1 MICATNLSAMKRY
14 ALFAVLAIS
23 FLSGYRPRQET
34 PKPARPNILFIFTDD
49 LAYQAV
55 SAYGYGLNNT
65 PRIDQLAKEGML
77 FDRCVVTNSI
87 CGPSRATILTGKY
100 SHTNGFYRNERGDF
114 DGSQQTFPKLLQQ
127 SGYQTALIGKWHLG
141 SKPTGFDHWEVM
153 KNQGSY
159 YNPDI
164 ISKDDTVIAYGHSE
178 EIVTDKALK
187 WMGQQRDQSKPFM
200 LMVQFK
206 APHRE
211 WEPGPGYMNRY
222 DDHLFPEPPTLFDNY
237 AGRASAA
244 KNQKMT
250 IAKDM
255 VLEGDNK
262 LYNNETRSNPRG
274 RSYARMDEAQKKAW
288 DAAYTPKNDSFY
300 KNHLSGDDLVRW
312 KYQRYMQDYMS
323 VVAGVDDNVGRLL
336 DYLDQQHLAEN
347 TLVVFC
353 SDQGFYLGEHGWFD
367 KRWMYE
373 QSFRTP
379 LLIRWP
385 GKIKPG
391 TVSKDIVSNLD
402 IAETFLEAAGV
413 KVPADMQGRSL
424 LSIFAGKR
432 LADWRKSFY
441 YHYYEGGVH
450 GVPEHEGV
458 YMDSM
463 KLINYYTLGEWEL
476 FDLRRDPYEMHS
488 VYNNPEYTV
497 QQQRLADEL
506 AVLRKRLNVPP
517 NQHAK

>member
-1 MICATNLSAMKRY
+1 MKRY
-14 ALFAVLAIS
+14 YLLAFFIIPL
-23 FLSGYRPRQET
+23 LSGYRPEDPD
-34 PKPARPNILFIFTDD
+34 PKPARPNIIFVFTDD
-49 LAYQAV
+49 LAYQAI
-55 SAYGYGLNNT
+55 SAYGYGLNAT
-65 PRIDQLAKEGML
+65 PHIDRLAKQGMR

-100 SHTNGFYRNERGDF
+100 SHANGFYRNERGDF

-127 SGYQTALIGKWHLG
+127 SGYQTAIIGKWHLG
-141 SKPTGFDHWEVM
+141 SQPTGFDHWEVM
-153 KNQGSY
+153 VNQGSY
-159 YNPDI
+159 YNPDFL
-164 ISKDDTVIAYGHSE
+164 SKDGKTIAQGHSE
-178 EIVTDKALK
+178 QVVTDKAIG
-187 WMGQQRDQSKPFM
+187 WMDNQRDRSKPFL

-211 WEPGPGYMNRY
+211 WEPAPAHLNRY
-222 DDHLFPEPPTLFDNY
+222 DDHIFPEPPTLFDDY
-237 AGRASAA
+237 SGRASAA
-244 KNQKMT
+244 KNQKMS

-262 LYNNETRSNPRG
+262 LYTDATRSNPKG
-274 RSYARMDEAQKKAW
+274 RSYARMNDAQKKAW
-288 DAAYTPKNDSFY
+288 DDAYNPKNDSFY
-300 KNHLSGDDLVRW
+300 KKNLSGDDLTRW

-323 VVAGVDDNVGRLL
+323 VVAGVDDQVGRLL
-336 DYLDQQHLAEN
+336 DYLDKQHLAEN
-347 TLVVFC
+347 TIVVFC

-379 LLIRWP
+379 LLVRWP

-391 TVSKDIVSNLD
+391 SVNKDIVSNLD
-402 IAETFLEAAGV
+402 MAETFLDAAGV
-413 KVPADMQGRSL
+413 AVPGDMQGRSL
-424 LSIFAGKR
+424 LPVFAGKTPTG
-432 LADWRKSFY
+432 WRNSFY

-488 VYNNPEYTV
+488 AYNNPEYTQ
-497 QQQRLADEL
+497 QQQRLLNEL
-506 AVLRKRLNVPP
+506 AILRKRLNVPE
-517 NQHAK
+517 NKK